1 MPAAVGVK
9 LKLLANNT
17 VPPVAASY
25 QITVRPA
32 GTVAVK
38 VGICAPAQ
46 IVAVAGLIVG
56 AVMGGQ
62 LQSGAVTFWL
72 TSQAVFVPL
81 LTVMATSVPAGMPVT
96 ILPEIV
102 PAVAETVPP
111 VAVKLTE
118 YVSKSGAQV
127 TAPIVS
133 AGWMSTCTVI
143 VVVTAQGC
151 AAAFG
156 VKV

>member
-1 MPAAVGVK
+1 
-9 LKLLANNT
+9 
-17 VPPVAASY
+17 
-25 QITVRPA
+25 
-32 GTVAVK
+32 
-38 VGICAPAQ
+38 
-46 IVAVAGLIVG
+46 
-56 AVMGGQ
+56 
-62 LQSGAVTFWL
+62 
-72 TSQAVFVPL
+72 VFVPL

-96 ILPEIV
+96 MLPEIV

-111 VAVKLTE
+111 DAVKFTE

-133 AGWMSTCTVI
+133 AGWASTCTVI